1 MQKMYRFA
9 AAVLVALG
17 GFAAIGVGAL
27 IVATAIVIGVVA
39 VLAAKLAIKGRV
51 DVNSADAPID
61 ADQAAV

>member
-1 MQKMYRFA
+1 MQRIYRFA

-27 IVATAIVIGVVA
+27 IVATAIIIGVVA

-51 DVNSADAPID
+51 QETPVDAPFD
-61 ADQAAV
+61 ADRAPV